1 METQWFCRQRREE
14 QCYCTEE
21 NRWRKKSFKNMFQSK
36 IIGHTYQDRLELIL
50 KMENKS
56 VSLKYRLQSKQEQQ
70 QQNPTFIW

>member
-1 METQWFCRQRREE
+1 
-14 QCYCTEE
+14 
-21 NRWRKKSFKNMFQSK
+21 MFQSK

-70 QQNPTFIW
+70 QNPTFI